1 MTNRP
6 PSPATGADFDTAA
19 RPDPQSTGGRP
30 RWVNVLG
37 IIALVLAALLF
48 VGLKV
53 TGLGG
58 DHGPGRHNGGGGT
71 PSSSVSE
78 DGAHTPPAGMNHG

>member
-6 PSPATGADFDTAA
+6 PSPTTGADFATAVT
-19 RPDPQSTGGRP
+19 PDPDPVVGRP
-30 RWVNVLG
+30 RWVKVFG
-37 IIALVLAALLF
+37 IIALVLAVLF

-58 DHGPGRHNGGGGT
+58 NHGPGLHSGGT
-71 PSSSVSE
+71 PPSGVTE
-78 DGAHTPPAGMNHG
+78 DGGQTPPAGMNHG